1 MIIRLIFILPI
12 FFINSVHA
20 EMLAILNWET
30 KARDS
35 LESLK
40 LGYDKNREEGISI
53 IELDKNEVNYGKIL
67 LTIPVSNQLVTHHIF
82 YNQDLS
88 KAYITSLEGEYLH
101 VINMN
106 DNILRMKPVYVPGCL
121 VQENIIFSNNNERW
135 WLTCMGS
142 ERVIEGNAVSDTVI
156 KTIMM
161 PNTFPHGISLDE
173 RIDRILVASCVSPDM
188 SNAGKTIEVIE
199 ASSGTHLKS
208 ILITRGSSNA
218 PVEVVWKFWSD
229 LDSMPSS
236 LWLLKWDYKSS
247 DFIAKEVYDF
257 KKLSNAIMP
266 LEIYFDRLLN
276 KALITS
282 ADPGKLHV
290 FDITKGLDKPRLI
303 KDIDASGGAHH
314 VAITRDEKIA
324 FVQNGLLNI
333 PGINDGSI
341 TVVNLENYEVVDSI
355 DTFKNNG
362 LTINSITLLPNWYN
376 SAGHIN
382 NGNQ

>member
-1 MIIRLIFILPI
+1 
-12 FFINSVHA
+12 
-20 EMLAILNWET
+20 
-30 KARDS
+30 
-35 LESLK
+35 
-40 LGYDKNREEGISI
+40 
-53 IELDKNEVNYGKIL
+53 
-67 LTIPVSNQLVTHHIF
+67 
-82 YNQDLS
+82 
-88 KAYITSLEGEYLH
+88 
-101 VINMN
+101 MN
-106 DNILRMKPVYVPGCL
+106 
-121 VQENIIFSNNNERW
+121 
-135 WLTCMGS
+135 
-142 ERVIEGNAVSDTVI
+142 
-156 KTIMM
+156 
-161 PNTFPHGISLDE
+161 
-173 RIDRILVASCVSPDM
+173 
-188 SNAGKTIEVIE
+188 
-199 ASSGTHLKS
+199 
-208 ILITRGSSNA
+208 
-218 PVEVVWKFWSD
+218 
-229 LDSMPSS
+229 
-236 LWLLKWDYKSS
+236 KSS

-266 LEIYFDRLLN
+266 LEIYFDSLLN